1 MIFIFKMFFQNNR
14 QQSRVL
20 KMGSPDLERLLL
32 QVAKQEQ
39 DYKKLLL
46 SYVSCSQIWLNLLW
60 MVARVATPQKRGKKN
75 PGQYFYF

>member
-39 DYKKLLL
+39 DCKKLLL
-46 SYVSCSQIWLNLLW
+46 SYVSCSQI
-60 MVARVATPQKRGKKN
+60 
-75 PGQYFYF
+75 